1 MKMTTYTI
9 LICTNTEH
17 LVQGWDIPHQLQK
30 GVTLDAVDRAI
41 DVYSDAEIDL
51 IDWSQKNNSIVVIDY
66 EPNFEQWE
74 SGRIFLLNERRANG
88 YGNGV
93 TCGIIA
99 IESDDS
105 LTPIPKCLMKIM
117 MSMLTAM
124 WCAVITTAKHKES
137 E

>member
-1 MKMTTYTI
+1 MTTYKI

-17 LVQGWDIPHQLQK
+17 LVQGWHIPHQLRK

-41 DVYSDAEIDL
+41 DVYSDAELDL
-51 IDWSQKNNSIVVIDY
+51 IDWMKHNNAEIEIDY
-66 EPNFEQWE
+66 EPSLEAWHD
-74 SGRIFLLNERRANG
+74 GRLFLLNERRANG

-93 TCGIIA
+93 SCGIIA
-99 IESDDS
+99 IESNDS
-105 LTPIPKCLMKIM
+105 LTPIPTRLMKIV

-124 WCAVITTAKHKES
+124 WCAVITTSAKHEES

>member
-1 MKMTTYTI
+1 MMTTYKI
-9 LICTNTEH
+9 LICTNPEH

-41 DVYSDAEIDL
+41 DVYSDAELDL
-51 IDWSQKNNSIVVIDY
+51 LDWMKHNNAEIEIDY
-66 EPNFEQWE
+66 ESSFEAWNR
-74 SGRIFLLNERRANG
+74 GRVFKMNELRANG

-99 IESDDS
+99 IESNDS
-105 LTPIPKCLMKIM
+105 LTPIPTCLMKIV

-124 WCAVITTAKHKES
+124 WCAVITTSIEHKES